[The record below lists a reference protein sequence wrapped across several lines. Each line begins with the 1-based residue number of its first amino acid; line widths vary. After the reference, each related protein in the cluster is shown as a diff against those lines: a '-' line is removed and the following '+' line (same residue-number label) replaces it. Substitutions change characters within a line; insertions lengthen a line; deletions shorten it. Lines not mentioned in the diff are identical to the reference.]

1 LTDIS
6 KVQAGEA
13 KPEDSAQFGSPLD
26 GGHVVGRQRVGAFH
40 LWVSVSR
47 PAVPNDGAETEK
59 PDAQG
64 QWDTDGNRENRSWR
78 KSSGA
83 TLGHF

>member
-1 LTDIS
+1 LAAIP

-40 LWVSVSR
+40 VSVS
-47 PAVPNDGAETEK
+47 VIGGAY
-59 PDAQG
+59 
-64 QWDTDGNRENRSWR
+64 RS
-78 KSSGA
+78 KA
-83 TLGHF
+83 I